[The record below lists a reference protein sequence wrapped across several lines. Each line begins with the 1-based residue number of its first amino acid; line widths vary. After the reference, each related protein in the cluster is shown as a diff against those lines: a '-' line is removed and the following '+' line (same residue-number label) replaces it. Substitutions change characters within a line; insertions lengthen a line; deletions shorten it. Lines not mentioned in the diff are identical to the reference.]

1 MKYRQAVLG
10 IAALA
15 AFSTASAQETSGPY
29 LGVGIGTLQ
38 LEQSDGDL
46 KFDGDDTSFQVFG
59 GYRINQ
65 WFAAE
70 LAYIDGGSPSD
81 NILDINAKIDSSAF
95 EVSLIGSLPLTDV
108 FSLHARAGVLSW
120 DSELIAEGLKLA
132 EDDGTDFSYGIGASL
147 RFGPSAEAR
156 IEARSADLDGTDM
169 RLYVLS
175 GLWKF

>member
-29 LGVGIGTLQ
+29 LGAGIGTLQ
-38 LEQSDGDL
+38 LEQSDGGL

-81 NILDINAKIDSSAF
+81 DILGISADIETSAL
-95 EVSLIGSLPLTDV
+95 EASIIGSVPLNEV
-108 FSLHARAGVLSW
+108 LSLHARAGVLSW
-120 DSELIAEGLKLA
+120 DAELSGNGVKLA

-156 IEARSADLDGTDM
+156 IEARSADLDGTDI